1 MIPPAYCLIGG
12 TRRLSRSTLLAAI
25 WRLPSRSTIGV
36 HAVLRQPMS
45 SSKTDT
51 PGCWP
56 CRAPR
61 TTLTPIP
68 SRSTIDD
75 YAAFPAA
82 HCATRFRY
90 NWPVGLVA
98 FHDRRSCSPSCG
110 LASNNPVTIHSMEP
124 CPISIQM
131 LTRIL
136 IARRLEILNLK
147 LLCVQIQSTFFYTKL
162 LLSLKVQSL
171 NLFLTSIINMD
182 R

>member
-1 MIPPAYCLIGG
+1 MKYAASLRSHTKMLLPLLRCARDVGLRHYSRFL
-12 TRRLSRSTLLAAI
+12 LSF
-25 WRLPSRSTIGV
+25 PSRSTIGV

-110 LASNNPVTIHSMEP
+110 LASNNPVTIHSMEILP
-124 CPISIQM
+124 NFNPNADENFNCSS
-131 LTRIL
+131 TRDYKFKIALRSNPEFIFYIL
-136 IARRLEILNLK
+136 L
-147 LLCVQIQSTFFYTKL
+147 
-162 LLSLKVQSL
+162 
-171 NLFLTSIINMD
+171 
-182 R
+182 